1 MRFFVI
7 LLFAAMLLTGT
18 AAAADIT
25 GKLGESMGVGEIE
38 EALPDEARD
47 VLGDLTVTDTLQ
59 PEGALRKLWN
69 EMREQFFEVLR
80 SGLRP
85 TVCITVTA
93 LLCALSAVLFENGAV
108 PDYVPLAGTLV
119 IAAATVGELNSFL
132 TLGVETL
139 ATLSDYSKILLPCL
153 TAAAAASGAV
163 TSAAAKY
170 AATALFMDLMI
181 SLARAVVLPA
191 VCAYV
196 AVVIAN
202 AAFGGTGLA
211 AAAKM
216 LRSLCR
222 TLLTAVVL
230 CFTAYLSLTG
240 VITGSAD
247 AVTMRVAKT
256 AISSALPVVG
266 SIVSD
271 AAGAV
276 LGGAAV
282 LRGAVG
288 VFGML
293 AVLGICLSPFLQL
306 GVRYL
311 LFKLAAMLSAAF
323 ADNRLAGLIG
333 GLGDAFGMI
342 TAMVGAGGLILFVS
356 MISGIKAVSAA

>member
-1 MRFFVI
+1 MRFLIF
-7 LLFAAMLLTGT
+7 LLLAAALLT
-18 AAAADIT
+18 APALAADVSES
-25 GKLGESMGVGEIE
+25 LGEGLGVSEAE
-38 EALPDEARD
+38 EALPAEARD
-47 VLGDLTVTDTLQ
+47 ILGDLSVADALE
-59 PEGALRKLWN
+59 PESGLRRIWEALR
-69 EMREQFFEVLR
+69 ERFFVVLR
-80 SGLRP
+80 DGLRP
-85 TVCITVTA
+85 TVAITVTA
-93 LLCALSAVLFENGAV
+93 LLCALSGVLFEGGAV

-139 ATLSDYSKILLPCL
+139 ATLADYSKILLPCL

-170 AATALFMDLMI
+170 AVTALFMDIVL
-181 SLARAVVLPA
+181 SVAQAVVLPA
-191 VCAYV
+191 VCAYA

-202 AAFGGTGLA
+202 AAIGGTGLA
-211 AAAKM
+211 AAAK
-216 LRSLCR
+216 LLKTVCR
-222 TLLTAVVL
+222 TLLTAMVL

-240 VITGSAD
+240 VLSGSAD
-247 AVTMRVAKT
+247 AVALRVAKT

-276 LGGAAV
+276 LSGAAV

-293 AVLGICLSPFLQL
+293 AVLAICLTPFLQL

-311 LFKLAAMLSAAF
+311 LFKLAAMVSSAF
-323 ADNRLAGLIG
+323 ADNRLAGLIS
-333 GLGDAFGMI
+333 GLGDAFGMV
-342 TAMVGAGGLILFVS
+342 TALVGTGGFILFVS
-356 MISGIKAVSAA
+356 MISGIKAVSGA

>member
-1 MRFFVI
+1 MRFCLI
-7 LLFAAMLLTGT
+7 LILSVMLFTGTVFAADVTG
-18 AAAADIT
+18 D
-25 GKLGESMGVGEIE
+25 LGESLGTDELE
-38 EALPDEARD
+38 EALPGQARD
-47 VLGDLTVTDTLQ
+47 ALGDLTLQDALQ
-59 PEGALRKLWN
+59 PEGVLKRLWNALR
-69 EMREQFFEVLR
+69 EEFFAVLR

-93 LLCALSAVLFENGAV
+93 LLCALSSVLFENGAV

-132 TLGVETL
+132 SLGVETL
-139 ATLSDYSKILLPCL
+139 STLSDYSKILLPCL

-170 AATALFMDLMI
+170 AATALFMDVML

-191 VCAYV
+191 ICAYA

-202 AAFGGTGLA
+202 AAIGGTGLA
-211 AAAKM
+211 AAVKM
-216 LRSLCR
+216 LKTLCR

-240 VITGSAD
+240 VISGSAD
-247 AVTMRVAKT
+247 AVALRVAKT

-288 VFGML
+288 IFGML
-293 AVLGICLSPFLQL
+293 AVLGICLTPFLQL

-311 LFKLAAMLSAAF
+311 LYKLAAMLSAAF
-323 ADNRLAGLIG
+323 ADSRLSGLIS

-342 TAMVGAGGLILFVS
+342 TAMVGAGGFILFVS
-356 MISGIKAVSAA
+356 MISGIKAVSGA